1 MVQGSFPESSDIIVS
16 VVIATYN
23 HEKYIQQAI
32 EGVLKQKTN
41 FRIEILI
48 NDDFSTDN
56 TTSLIRAHEVNYP
69 NLFVVFYQKENLYS
83 KGVKPWFDI
92 LFPASRG
99 KYIALCEGDD
109 YWTDPYKLQK
119 QVDLLE
125 TNPHLSGT
133 YTDTLVLRE
142 NQLSPWRES
151 LKPIT
156 TIKDV
161 ISLWAP
167 FHTSS
172 FLYRSSCF
180 TLNDPHLF
188 SGISSGDMLL
198 FTLIAATGDL
208 AKVDCQP
215 TVYRK
220 HEGGITN
227 HTSNLSY
234 SLHLNRILLWEKVKV
249 LLPAHAEQLN
259 HVIAQHLLEMFALSE
274 APMSVLLDQIGHQTI
289 IQTIGKKNLLKK
301 ILFQ

>member
-1 MVQGSFPESSDIIVS
+1 MPPLVS
-16 VVIATYN
+16 ISCITYN
-23 HEKYIQQAI
+23 HACFLRECF
-32 EGVLKQKTN
+32 EGFLLQKTS
-41 FRIEILI
+41 FPIEILVH
-48 NDDFSTDN
+48 DDGSTDG
-56 TTSLIRAHEVNYP
+56 SKDIIEEYCAKYP
-69 NLFVVFYQKENLYS
+69 NLFFPVFQTENLYS
-83 KGVKPWFDI
+83 KGVRGIMARFN
-92 LFPASRG
+92 FPRARG
-99 KYIALCEGDD
+99 KYMALCEGDD

-142 NQLSPWRES
+142 NQLSPWREY

-227 HTSNLSY
+227 HTNNLSY

-301 ILFQ
+301 ILFP